1 MPDYVEVGYTQK
13 THGVKGELKFFVED
27 PFFDLIIEKNR
38 VFLDIKGVKV
48 PYFIKEIRGA
58 EGNIIHFDDVP
69 NREAALLLQSR
80 KMYLPAS
87 EVPEDLEM
95 EPEGP
100 AYAGLTGFML
110 VDAQAGPV
118 GPIEEVL
125 EMPQQEMALVRY
137 KGRETLIPL
146 NTHFIQGV
154 DTERREVL
162 VDLPDGLLE
171 P

>member
-1 MPDYVEVGYTQK
+1 
-13 THGVKGELKFFVED
+13 
-27 PFFDLIIEKNR
+27 
-38 VFLDIKGVKV
+38 
-48 PYFIKEIRGA
+48 
-58 EGNIIHFDDVP
+58 
-69 NREAALLLQSR
+69 
-80 KMYLPAS
+80 
-87 EVPEDLEM
+87 
-95 EPEGP
+95 
-100 AYAGLTGFML
+100 ML

-146 NTHFIQGV
+146 NTHFIQRV

>member
-1 MPDYVEVGYTQK
+1 MTDYIEIGYTQK

-27 PFFDLIIEKNR
+27 PFFDLIFEKNR

-58 EGNIIHFDDVP
+58 DGHIIHFEDVP

-80 KMYLPAS
+80 KMFLPAS
-87 EVPEDLEM
+87 EIPADLEL
-95 EPEGP
+95 EPETLE
-100 AYAGLTGFML
+100 YAGLTGFLL
-110 VDAQAGPV
+110 VDAQAGPI
-118 GPIEEVL
+118 GSIEAVL

-146 NTHFIQGV
+146 NAHFIKSV
-154 DTERREVL
+154 DTKRREVL
-162 VDLPDGLLE
+162 VDLPDGLLD
-171 P
+171 